1 LCADCAEG
9 GSWLGITSDCNDGD
23 MSNRIAFLGCGSMN
37 EAIMAGLIDGGV
49 DPGDIVA
56 TVRRAGRAA
65 ELAQRH
71 HGITAIAGEEE
82 PDNNKQAATGS
93 AVVILGV
100 KPVGIADLAR
110 EISGS
115 LSPGTIVISVAAAV
129 SLEQLEAALPAGQ
142 PVIRTMPNT
151 PAKLG
156 RGVVSVSPGTSCSAG
171 QLQRAKDILAAAG
184 TVVEIPEE
192 QVDALSAI
200 SGSGPAYAFY
210 LAEAMAEAGARLG
223 LDPELSLLLA
233 RETVAGA
240 GFMLAEPG
248 ADPAA
253 LRKAVTSPNGTTE
266 RAIATFDERGLPAI
280 IADGARAAAER
291 AAEITRQLA

>member
-1 LCADCAEG
+1 MPAN
-9 GSWLGITSDCNDGD
+9 CNDGG

-37 EAIMAGLIDGGV
+37 EAILGGLLAAGT
-49 DPGDIVA
+49 DPGDVVA
-56 TVRRAGRAA
+56 TVRRAERAS
-65 ELAQRH
+65 ELAERYP
-71 HGITAIAGEEE
+71 GITAIAGEEE
-82 PDNNKQAATGS
+82 PDNNKQATKGS

-110 EISGS
+110 EISPA
-115 LSPGTIVISVAAAV
+115 LSPEAVVVSVAAAV
-129 SLEQLEAALPAGQ
+129 SIAQLEAALPAGQ

-156 RGVVSVSPGTSCSAG
+156 RGVVSVSPGTHCTPE
-171 QLQRAKDILAAAG
+171 QLGKVKGILQGAG
-184 TVVEIPEE
+184 TVVEVPEE

-210 LAEAMAEAGARLG
+210 LAEAMASAGEELG
-223 LDPELSLLLA
+223 LDRELSLLLA

-266 RAIATFDERGLPAI
+266 RAIATFDEQGIPAI
-280 IADGARAAAER
+280 IAAGARAAADR
-291 AAEITRQLA
+291 AAEITKQLG

>member
-1 LCADCAEG
+1 MGKGCTGDVN
-9 GSWLGITSDCNDGD
+9 WLGIRPDCNDGG

-37 EAIMAGLIDGGV
+37 EAILGGLIAGGT
-49 DPGDIVA
+49 DPADIVA
-56 TVRRAGRAA
+56 TVRRAERAA
-65 ELAQRH
+65 ELAERH

-82 PDNNKQAATGS
+82 PENNKQAATGS
-93 AVVILGV
+93 QMVILGV

-110 EISGS
+110 EIGDS
-115 LSPGTIVISVAAAV
+115 LGLDAIVISVAAAV
-129 SLEQLEAALPAGQ
+129 SLQQLEAALPAGQ
-142 PVIRTMPNT
+142 PVIRAMPNT
-151 PAKLG
+151 PAQLG
-156 RGVVSVSPGTSCSAG
+156 RGVVSVSPGTHCTAA
-171 QLQRAKDILAAAG
+171 QLQLAKDLLAAAG
-184 TVVEIPEE
+184 TVVEIPED
-192 QVDALSAI
+192 QVDALSAV

-210 LAEAMAEAGARLG
+210 LAEAMAAAGVELG
-223 LDPELSLLLA
+223 LDPELSLLIA

-280 IADGARAAAER
+280 VADGARAAAAR
-291 AAEITRQLA
+291 AAEITKQLA

>member
-1 LCADCAEG
+1 
-9 GSWLGITSDCNDGD
+9 
-23 MSNRIAFLGCGSMN
+23 MSKRIAFLGCGSMN
-37 EAIMAGLIDGGV
+37 EAIMSGLIEAGA
-49 DPGDIVA
+49 DPADIVA
-56 TVRRAGRAA
+56 TVRRAERAA

-71 HGITAIAGEEE
+71 HGVTAIAGEEE
-82 PDNNKQAATGS
+82 PDNNNEAALG
-93 AVVILGV
+93 ADVVILGV

-115 LSPGTIVISVAAAV
+115 LAPATIVISVAAAV
-129 SLEQLEAALPAGQ
+129 SIAQLEAALPAGQ

-156 RGVVSVSPGTSCSAG
+156 RGVVSVSPGTNCSAE
-171 QLQRAKDILAAAG
+171 QLQLAKDLLKGAG
-184 TVVEIPEE
+184 TVVDVPEE
-192 QVDALSAI
+192 QVDAVSAI

-210 LAEAMAEAGARLG
+210 LAEAMAAAGVELG
-223 LDPELSLLLA
+223 LDPDLSLLLA

-248 ADPAA
+248 ADPTA

-266 RAIATFDERGLPAI
+266 RAIATFDERGMPAI
-280 IADGARAAAER
+280 IAAGARAAAER

>member
-1 LCADCAEG
+1 
-9 GSWLGITSDCNDGD
+9 

-37 EAIMAGLIDGGV
+37 EAIMGGLLEAGTNPMEV
-49 DPGDIVA
+49 VA
-56 TVRRAGRAA
+56 TVRRAERAA
-65 ELAQRH
+65 ELAQRY

-82 PDNNKQAATGS
+82 PDNNKQAAKGS
-93 AVVILGV
+93 GVVILGV
-100 KPVGIADLAR
+100 KPVGITDLAR

-115 LSPGTIVISVAAAV
+115 LSRDAIVISVAAAV
-129 SLEQLEAALPAGQ
+129 SIAQLEAALPPGQ

-156 RGVVSVSPGTSCSAG
+156 RGVVSVSAGTNCTPE
-171 QLQRAKDILAAAG
+171 QLQQAKDILSAVG

-210 LAEAMAEAGARLG
+210 LAEAMAAAGVELG
-223 LDPELSLLLA
+223 LDEELSLLLA

-240 GFMLAEPG
+240 GLMLAEPG
-248 ADPAA
+248 AVPAV

-266 RAIATFDERGLPAI
+266 RAIATFDERGMPAI
-280 IADGARAAAER
+280 IAAGARAAADR
-291 AAEITRQLA
+291 AAEMTKQLG

>member
-1 LCADCAEG
+1 
-9 GSWLGITSDCNDGD
+9 

-37 EAIMAGLIDGGV
+37 EAIMSGMIAGGT
-49 DPGDIVA
+49 DPADVVA
-56 TVRRAGRAA
+56 TVRHAERAA
-65 ELAQRH
+65 ELAERH
-71 HGITAIAGEEE
+71 HGITAIASEEE
-82 PDNNKQAATGS
+82 PENNTQAATGA
-93 AVVILGV
+93 AVVVLGV

-115 LSPGTIVISVAAAV
+115 LSPETIVVSVAAAV

-142 PVIRTMPNT
+142 PVIRAMPNT
-151 PAKLG
+151 PARLG
-156 RGVVSVSPGTSCSAG
+156 RGVVSVSAGKHCSAA
-171 QLQRAKDILAAAG
+171 QLQQAKDIFAAVG

-210 LAEAMAEAGARLG
+210 LAEAMAAAGAELG
-223 LDPELSLLLA
+223 LDAELSLLLA

-240 GFMLAEPG
+240 GLMLAEPG
-248 ADPAA
+248 ADPTA
-253 LRKAVTSPNGTTE
+253 LRRAVTSPNGTTE
-266 RAIATFDERGLPAI
+266 RAIATFDERGLPSI

-291 AAEITRQLA
+291 AAEITKQLG

>member
-1 LCADCAEG
+1 
-9 GSWLGITSDCNDGD
+9 
-23 MSNRIAFLGCGSMN
+23 MN
-37 EAIMAGLIDGGV
+37 EAILGGLIKGGT
-49 DPGDIVA
+49 DPADIVA
-56 TVRRAGRAA
+56 TVRRAERAA
-65 ELAQRH
+65 ELAERH

-82 PDNNKQAATGS
+82 PENNKQATTGS
-93 AVVILGV
+93 DVVILGV

-110 EISGS
+110 EIGDS
-115 LSPGTIVISVAAAV
+115 LAPHTIVISVAAAV

-156 RGVVSVSPGTSCSAG
+156 RGVVSVSPGTNCSTA
-171 QLQRAKDILAAAG
+171 QLQLAKDLLVAAG
-184 TVVEIPEE
+184 TVVEVPEH
-192 QVDALSAI
+192 QIDALSAI

-210 LAEAMAEAGARLG
+210 LAEAMAAAGVELG
-223 LDPELSLLLA
+223 LDPELSLLIA

-248 ADPAA
+248 ADPTA
-253 LRKAVTSPNGTTE
+253 LRIAVTSPNGTTE

-280 IADGARAAAER
+280 LADGARAAAAR
-291 AAEITRQLA
+291 AAEITQQLA

>member
-1 LCADCAEG
+1 MPAN
-9 GSWLGITSDCNDGD
+9 CNDGG

-37 EAIMAGLIDGGV
+37 EAILGGLLEAGT
-49 DPGDIVA
+49 DPADVVA
-56 TVRRAGRAA
+56 TVRRAGRAS
-65 ELAQRH
+65 ELADRY

-82 PDNNKQAATGS
+82 PENNRQATKGS

-100 KPVGIADLAR
+100 KPVGITDLAR
-110 EISGS
+110 EISS
-115 LSPGTIVISVAAAV
+115 ALSPDTVVVSVAAAV
-129 SLEQLEAALPAGQ
+129 SIAQLEAALPAGQ

-156 RGVVSVSPGTSCSAG
+156 RGVVSVSPGTHCTPA
-171 QLQRAKDILAAAG
+171 QLQKVKEILHGAG
-184 TVVEIPEE
+184 TVVEVPED

-210 LAEAMAEAGARLG
+210 LAEAMASAGEELG
-223 LDPELSLLLA
+223 LDRELSLLLA

-240 GFMLAEPG
+240 GLMLAEPG

-266 RAIATFDERGLPAI
+266 RAIATFDEQGIPAI
-280 IADGARAAAER
+280 IAAGARAAADR
-291 AAEITRQLA
+291 AAEITRQLG

>member
-1 LCADCAEG
+1 
-9 GSWLGITSDCNDGD
+9 
-23 MSNRIAFLGCGSMN
+23 MN
-37 EAIMAGLIDGGV
+37 EAILGGLIDGGV
-49 DPGDIVA
+49 DPADIVA
-56 TVRRAGRAA
+56 TVRRAERAA
-65 ELAQRH
+65 ELAERH

-82 PDNNKQAATGS
+82 PENNKQAATGS
-93 AVVILGV
+93 GVVILGV

-115 LSPGTIVISVAAAV
+115 LSPDTIVISVAAAV

-156 RGVVSVSPGTSCSAG
+156 RGVVSVS
-171 QLQRAKDILAAAG
+171 AG
-184 TVVEIPEE
+184 TTARPSSSSTRRTSSPRP
-192 QVDALSAI
+192 ARSSRFPKTRWTPSPRSAARARPTLSTWPRPWRRQAWNWAWI
-200 SGSGPAYAFY
+200 RSCRCCWPAKPSPGP
-210 LAEAMAEAGARLG
+210 
-223 LDPELSLLLA
+223 
-233 RETVAGA
+233 

-280 IADGARAAAER
+280 IADGARAAAAR

>member
-1 LCADCAEG
+1 
-9 GSWLGITSDCNDGD
+9 
-23 MSNRIAFLGCGSMN
+23 
-37 EAIMAGLIDGGV
+37 MAGLIDGGV

-110 EISGS
+110 EISES
-115 LSPGTIVISVAAAV
+115 LSPNTIVISVAAAV
-129 SLEQLEAALPAGQ
+129 SLAQLEAALPAGQ

-156 RGVVSVSPGTSCSAG
+156 RGVVSVSPGTNCSAA

-184 TVVEIPEE
+184 TVVEIPED

-248 ADPAA
+248 ADPSA

>member
-1 LCADCAEG
+1 
-9 GSWLGITSDCNDGD
+9 

-37 EAIMAGLIDGGV
+37 EAILGGLLAAGA
-49 DPGDIVA
+49 DPSDVVA
-56 TVRRAGRAA
+56 TVRRAERAE

-71 HGITAIAGEEE
+71 GVMAIAGEED
-82 PDNNKQAATGS
+82 PDNNKLATKG
-93 AVVILGV
+93 AGMVILGV

-110 EISGS
+110 EISPALGKD
-115 LSPGTIVISVAAAV
+115 TIVVSVAAAV
-129 SLEQLEAALPAGQ
+129 SLAQLEAALPEGQ

-156 RGVVSVSPGTSCSAG
+156 RGVVSVSPGTHCSPE
-171 QLQRAKDILAAAG
+171 QLQRAKTALAGAG
-184 TVVEIPEE
+184 TVVEVPED

-210 LAEAMAEAGARLG
+210 LAEAMAAAGVELG
-223 LDPELSLLLA
+223 LDEELSLMLA

-248 ADPAA
+248 ANPTD
-253 LRKAVTSPNGTTE
+253 LRVAVTSPNGTTE
-266 RAIATFDERGLPAI
+266 RAIAAFNDGGIPRI
-280 IADGARAAAER
+280 IADGARAAAAR
-291 AAEITRQLA
+291 AAEITKQLG

>member
-1 LCADCAEG
+1 MMG
-9 GSWLGITSDCNDGD
+9 G

-37 EAIMAGLIDGGV
+37 EAIMGGMIAGGT
-49 DPGDIVA
+49 DPADVVA
-56 TVRRAGRAA
+56 TVRRAERAA
-65 ELAQRH
+65 ELAERH
-71 HGITAIAGEEE
+71 HGITAIASEEE
-82 PDNNKQAATGS
+82 PENNTQAATGA
-93 AVVILGV
+93 AVVVLGV

-115 LSPGTIVISVAAAV
+115 LSPDTIVVSVAAAV

-142 PVIRTMPNT
+142 PVIRAMPNT
-151 PAKLG
+151 PARLG
-156 RGVVSVSPGTSCSAG
+156 RGVVSVSAGKHCSAA
-171 QLQRAKDILAAAG
+171 QLQQAKDIFAAVG

-210 LAEAMAEAGARLG
+210 LAEAMAAAGVELG
-223 LDPELSLLLA
+223 LDAELSLLLA

-240 GFMLAEPG
+240 GLMLAEPG

-266 RAIATFDERGLPAI
+266 RAIFTFDERGLPAI

-291 AAEITRQLA
+291 AAEITKQLG

>member
-1 LCADCAEG
+1 
-9 GSWLGITSDCNDGD
+9 

-37 EAIMAGLIDGGV
+37 EAILSGLLGAGT
-49 DPGDIVA
+49 DPADVVA
-56 TVRRAGRAA
+56 TVRRAERAA
-65 ELAQRH
+65 ELAERH
-71 HGITAIAGEEE
+71 HGITAIAGDEE
-82 PDNNKQAATGS
+82 PDNNKQATTGS
-93 AVVILGV
+93 GVVILGV

-115 LSPGTIVISVAAAV
+115 LSPKTIVVSVAAAV
-129 SLEQLEAALPAGQ
+129 SLAQLEAVLPAGQ

-156 RGVVSVSPGTSCSAG
+156 RGVVSVSPGTNCTPE
-171 QLQRAKDILAAAG
+171 QLQKAKDVFKGAG
-184 TVVEIPEE
+184 TVVEVPEE
-192 QVDALSAI
+192 QVDAVSAI

-210 LAEAMAEAGARLG
+210 LAEAMAAAGVELG
-223 LDPELSLLLA
+223 LDQELALLLA

-248 ADPAA
+248 ADPTA

-266 RAIATFDERGLPAI
+266 RAIATFDEQGLPAI
-280 IADGARAAAER
+280 IAAGARAAADR
-291 AAEITRQLA
+291 AAEITKQLG

>member
-1 LCADCAEG
+1 
-9 GSWLGITSDCNDGD
+9 

-37 EAIMAGLIDGGV
+37 EAILGGLLEAGK
-49 DPGDIVA
+49 DPGDVVA
-56 TVRRAGRAA
+56 TVRRAERAS
-65 ELAQRH
+65 ELAQRYQ
-71 HGITAIAGEEE
+71 GITAIAGEEE
-82 PDNNKQAATGS
+82 PDNNRQAAKGS

-110 EISGS
+110 EISPA
-115 LSPGTIVISVAAAV
+115 LSPETVVVSVAAAV
-129 SLEQLEAALPAGQ
+129 SIAQLEAALPAGQ

-156 RGVVSVSPGTSCSAG
+156 RGVVSVSPGTHCSPE
-171 QLQRAKDILAAAG
+171 QLQMVKDLLHGAG
-184 TVVEIPEE
+184 TVVEVPEE

-210 LAEAMAEAGARLG
+210 LAEAMASAGEELG
-223 LDPELSLLLA
+223 LDRELSLLLA

-240 GFMLAEPG
+240 GLMLAEPG

-266 RAIATFDERGLPAI
+266 RAIATFDEQGIPAI
-280 IADGARAAAER
+280 IAAGARAAADR
-291 AAEITRQLA
+291 AAEITRQLG

>member
-1 LCADCAEG
+1 
-9 GSWLGITSDCNDGD
+9 

-37 EAIMAGLIDGGV
+37 EAIMGGLIAGGT
-49 DPGDIVA
+49 DPADIVA

-65 ELAQRH
+65 ELAARH
-71 HGITAIAGEEE
+71 QGITAIAGEEE
-82 PDNNKQAATGS
+82 PENNKQAATGS
-93 AVVILGV
+93 DVVILGV

-110 EISGS
+110 EIGDS
-115 LSPGTIVISVAAAV
+115 LAPDTIVISVAAAV

-142 PVIRTMPNT
+142 PVIRSMPNT

-156 RGVVSVSPGTSCSAG
+156 RGVVSVSPGTNCSAA
-171 QLQRAKDILAAAG
+171 QLQLAKDLLAAAG
-184 TVVEIPEE
+184 TVVEIPED

-210 LAEAMAEAGARLG
+210 LAEAMAAAGVELG
-223 LDPELSLLLA
+223 LDPELSLLIA

-240 GFMLAEPG
+240 GAMLAEPG
-248 ADPAA
+248 ADPTA

-280 IADGARAAAER
+280 IADGARAAAAR

>member
-1 LCADCAEG
+1 
-9 GSWLGITSDCNDGD
+9 
-23 MSNRIAFLGCGSMN
+23 MN
-37 EAIMAGLIDGGV
+37 EAIMGGLIDGGV
-49 DPGDIVA
+49 DPADIVA
-56 TVRRAGRAA
+56 TVRRAERAA
-65 ELAQRH
+65 ELAERY

-82 PDNNKQAATGS
+82 PENNKEAATGS
-93 AVVILGV
+93 GVVILGV

-110 EISGS
+110 EISDA
-115 LSPGTIVISVAAAV
+115 LSPHTIVISVAAAV
-129 SLEQLEAALPAGQ
+129 SLQQLEAALPAGQ

-156 RGVVSVSPGTSCSAG
+156 RGVVSVSAGTNCSPE
-171 QLQRAKDILAAAG
+171 QLQRAKDIHAAAG

-210 LAEAMAEAGARLG
+210 LAEAMAAAGVELG
-223 LDPELSLLLA
+223 LDPDLSLLLA

-248 ADPAA
+248 AEPGA
-253 LRKAVTSPNGTTE
+253 LRRAVTSPNGTTE
-266 RAIATFDERGLPAI
+266 RAIATFDERGMPAI
-280 IADGARAAAER
+280 IADGARAAAAR
-291 AAEITRQLA
+291 AAEITGQLA

>member
-1 LCADCAEG
+1 MG
-9 GSWLGITSDCNDGD
+9 
-23 MSNRIAFLGCGSMN
+23 
-37 EAIMAGLIDGGV
+37 GLIKGGT
-49 DPGDIVA
+49 DPADIVA
-56 TVRRAGRAA
+56 TVRRAERAA
-65 ELAQRH
+65 ELAERH
-71 HGITAIAGEEE
+71 HGITAIAAEEE
-82 PDNNKQAATGS
+82 PENNKQAVTGS
-93 AVVILGV
+93 DVVILGV

-110 EISGS
+110 EIGDA
-115 LSPGTIVISVAAAV
+115 LAPHTIVISVAAAV

-156 RGVVSVSPGTSCSAG
+156 RGVVSVSPGTNCSAA
-171 QLQRAKDILAAAG
+171 QLQLAKDLLVAAG
-184 TVVEIPEE
+184 TVVEVPEH

-210 LAEAMAEAGARLG
+210 LAEAMAAAGVELG
-223 LDPELSLLLA
+223 LDPELSLLIA

-248 ADPAA
+248 ADPTA

-280 IADGARAAAER
+280 LADGARAAAAR

>member
-1 LCADCAEG
+1 MMG
-9 GSWLGITSDCNDGD
+9 G

-37 EAIMAGLIDGGV
+37 EAIMGGLIAGGA
-49 DPGDIVA
+49 DPADIVA
-56 TVRRAGRAA
+56 TVRRAERAD
-65 ELAQRH
+65 ELAKRH

-82 PDNNKQAATGS
+82 PENNKQATTGA

-110 EISGS
+110 EIGDS
-115 LSPGTIVISVAAAV
+115 LAPDAIVISVAAAV

-156 RGVVSVSPGTSCSAG
+156 RGVVSVSPGTHCSAA
-171 QLQRAKDILAAAG
+171 QLQLAKDVLAAAG
-184 TVVEIPEE
+184 TVVEIPEY

-210 LAEAMAEAGARLG
+210 LAEAMADAGVELG
-223 LDPELSLLLA
+223 LDRELSLLIA

-248 ADPAA
+248 ADPTA

-280 IADGARAAAER
+280 IADGARAAAAR

>member
-1 LCADCAEG
+1 
-9 GSWLGITSDCNDGD
+9 

-37 EAIMAGLIDGGV
+37 EAILGGLIDGGV
-49 DPGDIVA
+49 DPADIVA
-56 TVRRAGRAA
+56 TVRRAERAA
-65 ELAQRH
+65 ELAVRH

-82 PDNNKQAATGS
+82 PENNRQAATGS
-93 AVVILGV
+93 GVVI
-100 KPVGIADLAR
+100 R
-110 EISGS
+110 
-115 LSPGTIVISVAAAV
+115 VAAAV

-156 RGVVSVSPGTSCSAG
+156 RGVVSVSAGTSCSAE
-171 QLQRAKDILAAAG
+171 QLQHAKDILAAAG

-210 LAEAMAEAGARLG
+210 LAEAMAAAGVELG

-248 ADPAA
+248 ADPTA

-266 RAIATFDERGLPAI
+266 QAIATFDEQGLPGI
-280 IADGARAAAER
+280 IAAGARAAAER
-291 AAEITRQLA
+291 AAEITKQLG